1 MPDTCIKRKR
11 HLVSKP
17 VSIQSTPT
25 SQSPPGSF
33 TIAVCRSSPVI
44 TSSSDFHDHD
54 LKSRKLPTYSL
65 LKQRKSSSSSTGSGK
80 RKERQEVN
88 QSSLAVSPKQ
98 EDENQSGKM
107 VEHSPCDSRQSE
119 ESKSTTEGGN
129 SKKKRNRK
137 RKRKS
142 GNFYYFN
149 LLAFRIANR
158 HWWAT
163 GQTFANSADLNVI
176 SSTEIADDCCYVYL
190 SCEGFLAFLF
200 CCFTSQ
206 VNSYSHGGTVSSP
219 IRLTTLFPGQ
229 A

>member
-17 VSIQSTPT
+17 VSIQSTST
-25 SQSPPGSF
+25 SQSPSGSF

-88 QSSLAVSPKQ
+88 QSSLAVSHKQ
-98 EDENQSGKM
+98 EYENQSGKM

-142 GNFYYFN
+142 GKFSYFYH
-149 LLAFRIANR
+149 LALKMA
-158 HWWAT
+158 AL
-163 GQTFANSADLNVI
+163 D
-176 SSTEIADDCCYVYL
+176 TECD
-190 SCEGFLAFLF
+190 
-200 CCFTSQ
+200 SQ
-206 VNSYSHGGTVSSP
+206 
-219 IRLTTLFPGQ
+219 
-229 A
+229 